1 MNRFPAG
8 FYHDRI
14 HAQTHRRLD
23 GNGIPDDTANALPR
37 RQLKLLRRF
46 RLIVQD
52 VDCKKVEKPMPML
65 PTGTVFWT
73 PRPDLKIGTTAW
85 IYAGGAHHTAMS
97 YDLTSGQMADWA
109 EAMGIECV
117 VIDADTKLRDFQ
129 RDLKLGE
136 VFYR

>member
-1 MNRFPAG
+1 
-8 FYHDRI
+8 
-14 HAQTHRRLD
+14 
-23 GNGIPDDTANALPR
+23 
-37 RQLKLLRRF
+37 
-46 RLIVQD
+46 
-52 VDCKKVEKPMPML
+52 
-65 PTGTVFWT
+65 
-73 PRPDLKIGTTAW
+73 
-85 IYAGGAHHTAMS
+85 MS